1 MTHNTAVIQQ
11 YVRTFERASTACL
24 QFLSASSVEGLAR
37 TIPQMTS
44 AQVTRATL
52 LLCALAVATDESRRS
67 EATHDQLSAKDEE
80 EVLATPSEISER
92 TSHQQCESVNC
103 RTAPTDT
110 AATGELGVQRG
121 QTATFLDWPIAVR
134 DPDDAGVMAPPG
146 SDFGAAERR
155 FVFDSHV
162 NEDRSSGSTRA
173 PELVVTVKQEWV
185 STGLACVVWHA
196 AELLARHMDKLG
208 ASNSSMLVG
217 RSVLELGC
225 GCALPSIVASRRGAS
240 AVVATDRSSV
250 LGCAVRNVALNQ
262 PRWHGSD
269 GFASS
274 VRVAVETLDWTDDAE
289 IERIARMPTSLHS
302 SHSASR
308 HSGNTVGNDKRGR
321 DDSGGGTSSS
331 SDVGGIGS
339 GHRSGEDDA
348 VSRSSTIRFRDEV
361 NTHFDLIIGADLVY
375 DESVFDALIA
385 TLERL
390 TGPRTVVLLAGKR
403 RYAKRWR
410 AFKRKLSGFVG
421 VDLLRRG
428 GNGHADGDHYLYEL
442 RRLPS
447 TG

>member
-1 MTHNTAVIQQ
+1 
-11 YVRTFERASTACL
+11 
-24 QFLSASSVEGLAR
+24 
-37 TIPQMTS
+37 MTS

-80 EVLATPSEISER
+80 EVLATPSETTER
-92 TSHQQCESVNC
+92 TSHQQCESVDC
-103 RTAPTDT
+103 RTAGASTGQSRRSATHPTDT
-110 AATGELGVQRG
+110 AAPGELGVQRG
-121 QTATFLDWPIAVR
+121 HTATFLDWPIAVR
-134 DPDDAGVMAPPG
+134 DPDDTGVMAPPG

-225 GCALPSIVASRRGAS
+225 GCALPSIVAARRGAS

-269 GFASS
+269 GFASG
-274 VRVAVETLDWTDDAE
+274 VRVAVEALDWTDDAE

-302 SHSASR
+302 SR
-308 HSGNTVGNDKRGR
+308 SGNKVENDKRGR
-321 DDSGGGTSSS
+321 DDGGGGTSSSS
-331 SDVGGIGS
+331 SDVGGIGG

-348 VSRSSTIRFRDEV
+348 VISRRFRDEV